1 MKIEPM
7 LAKPSTPF
15 DSDQWL
21 YEIKWDGERVV
32 ATVEN
37 EKICKLENRHGK
49 PISERYPEIIG
60 THVSADQAIID
71 GEMICFDENGMPSF
85 NRIQH
90 RSHLQSPA
98 KISLATKIYPVS
110 YATFDVMELNGK
122 ELTGLPLISRKVIL
136 DSTVSKDDGIIPSA
150 YIQEKGTDFFNA
162 VVGKGYEGVMAKRM
176 NSPYLAG
183 KRSDHWLKFKPRH
196 TAIVEITGYNKG
208 EGWRERMGALL
219 ISEQGVERGRVGSGL
234 MDKHIDELLTRL
246 EVIDRNN
253 GTVLVKPTIQIEI
266 AYFERT
272 EAGHFR
278 FPSFR
283 RIV

>member
-98 KISLATKIYPVS
+98 KISLATKFIVVS
-110 YATFDVMELNGK
+110 SYL
-122 ELTGLPLISRKVIL
+122 
-136 DSTVSKDDGIIPSA
+136 
-150 YIQEKGTDFFNA
+150 
-162 VVGKGYEGVMAKRM
+162 VG
-176 NSPYLAG
+176 
-183 KRSDHWLKFKPRH
+183 H
-196 TAIVEITGYNKG
+196 
-208 EGWRERMGALL
+208 
-219 ISEQGVERGRVGSGL
+219 
-234 MDKHIDELLTRL
+234 
-246 EVIDRNN
+246 DR
-253 GTVLVKPTIQIEI
+253 I
-266 AYFERT
+266 
-272 EAGHFR
+272 
-278 FPSFR
+278 
-283 RIV
+283 